1 MRPASTPQTGKFL
14 EGQGPHAQKQQITN
28 TSSIT
33 QFLLLA
39 FANTRELQLLHFWL
53 FLAIYLAALLGNG
66 LIITAIACDHH
77 LHTPM
82 YFFLLNL
89 SLLDLGS
96 ISTTLP
102 KSMANSL
109 WDTRTISYTGCVA
122 QMFLFLFLI
131 SAEYSLLTVMAYDR
145 YMAICK
151 PLHYGTLLG
160 SRACVRMAAAA
171 WGTGFLNA
179 VLHTANTFSLPLCQG
194 NDVDQFFCEIPHILK
209 LSCSQ
214 SYHSEAGL
222 IVVSLSLA
230 FGCFVFIVVSYVQ
243 IFRAVLRIPSQQ
255 GRHKAFSTC
264 LPHLAVVSLF
274 ISTAMFTYLKPPSIS
289 SPSLDLVVAVLYSV
303 VPPAVNPLIYSMRNQ
318 ELKDALKKLIQSA
331 VFQQQ

>member
-1 MRPASTPQTGKFL
+1 KMP
-14 EGQGPHAQKQQITN
+14 N

-39 FANTRELQLLHFWL
+39 FVDTRELQLLHFWL
-53 FLAIYLAALLGNG
+53 FLGIYLAALLGNG

-96 ISTTLP
+96 ISTTAP

-109 WDTRTISYTGCVA
+109 WDTRTISYAGCAA
-122 QMFLFLFLI
+122 QVSAFVLFVT
-131 SAEYSLLTVMAYDR
+131 AEYSLLTVMAYDR
-145 YMAICK
+145 YVAICK

-160 SRACVRMAAAA
+160 SRACVHMAAAA
-171 WGTGFLNA
+171 WGSGFLNA
-179 VLHTANTFSLPLCQG
+179 VLHTANTFSLPLCKG
-194 NDVDQFFCEIPHILK
+194 STIGQFFCEIPQILL
-209 LSCSQ
+209 LSCSDT
-214 SYHSEAGL
+214 YLREFGL
-222 IVVSLSLA
+222 IVVSA
-230 FGCFVFIVVSYVQ
+230 FAVFGCFVFIVVSYVQ
-243 IFRAVLRIPSQQ
+243 IFRTVLRIPSQQ

-274 ISTAMFTYLKPPSIS
+274 VSTVVFAYLKPPSIS
-289 SPSLDLVVAVLYSV
+289 SPSLDLLVAVLYSV

-318 ELKDALKKLIQSA
+318 ELKEAL
-331 VFQQQ
+331 